1 MPAAPSLRVRT
12 PRRGAAL
19 RRALVA
25 LLVTGGISLAAAQQR
40 LEVELD
46 APDEVR
52 PLLERH
58 LRLLR
63 DEDRVLPEA
72 AADRSALARRT
83 RREVAGLLATEGF
96 FDPRVRL
103 DRSEGQRW
111 RLSVELGRRATIGE
125 VELRFEGAMAAAGA
139 AEAARIATLREGWS
153 LSRGKPFRQADWDAA
168 KQQLLDGV
176 SARLYADARIA
187 HSRAEVDPAAATVR
201 LEVVID
207 SGPPFYLGPLEV
219 SGLREL
225 PEGLV
230 HQYSTLEPGDPYDRD
245 ALLAFQAGLQNA
257 PQFASVI
264 VDIDRDPALAAAV
277 PVRVQVTEALPKRL
291 SFGAGYSTNTGYRVE
306 ANYRDVNLR
315 ERGWELAT
323 GLRLEQRRQSAFA
336 DVFLP
341 PEQAKHRDS
350 FGALIERSD
359 LEGLRTTSEAVG
371 VARTTQRGNIETRLA
386 FRLQN
391 EDLEPDG
398 AESSS
403 HRTLTGNWTWI
414 QRAVDDLLDPH
425 TGYVLELQLGAGT
438 TLAPS
443 HRPFTRAY
451 TRAVRYMAVD
461 ERDVVIVRG
470 ELGITA
476 AESREGVPQD
486 FLFRA
491 GGSQSVRGYA
501 YQSLGVEE
509 GDATV
514 GGRYLGTA
522 SAEYVHWFQPQWGAA
537 VFVDTG
543 DAADSRGEF
552 ELRTGYGAGAR
563 WRSPAGPLAVDLA
576 WGHDERRL
584 RLHFGVG
591 IAF

>member
-1 MPAAPSLRVRT
+1 MPAARSRC
-12 PRRGAAL
+12 GAAF
-19 RRALVA
+19 RRALLA
-25 LLVTGGISLAAAQQR
+25 LCLAGSMSFAAAQQP

-46 APDEVR
+46 APDGVR

-63 DEDRVLPEA
+63 DEDRVLPGA

-83 RREVAGLLATEGF
+83 RREVADLLATEGYF
-96 FDPRVRL
+96 SPRVRL

-111 RLSVELGRRATIGE
+111 KLSVEPGRRATIGV

-139 AEAARIATLREGWS
+139 EGAVRIPSLREAWS
-153 LSRGKPFRQADWDAA
+153 LSPGKPFRQADWDAA
-168 KQQLLDGV
+168 KQQLLDAV
-176 SARLYADARIA
+176 SARLYAAARIA
-187 HSRAEVDPAAATVR
+187 RSRAEVDPEAATVR

-207 SGPPFYLGPLEV
+207 SGPAFYLGPLEV

-230 HQYSTLEPGDPYDRD
+230 HHYSTLEPGDPYDRD

-336 DVFLP
+336 DIFLP
-341 PEQAKHRDS
+341 PKQAKHRDS

-359 LEGLRTTSEAVG
+359 LEGLKTTTEAVG
-371 VARTTQRGNIETRLA
+371 VARTTQRGDIETRLA

-391 EDLEPDG
+391 EELEPDG

-403 HRTLTGNWTWI
+403 HRTVTGNWTWI
-414 QRAVDDLLDPH
+414 QRAVDDLLDPR

-443 HRPFTRAY
+443 HRPFSRAY
-451 TRAVRYMAVD
+451 TRAVRYLAVAG
-461 ERDVVIVRG
+461 RDVVILRG
-470 ELGITA
+470 ELGATA
-476 AESREGVPQD
+476 ADSREGVPQD
-486 FLFRA
+486 FLFRT
-491 GGSQSVRGYA
+491 GGAQSVRGYA

-522 SAEYVHWFQPQWGAA
+522 SAEYVNWFRPQWGGA

-543 DAADSRGEF
+543 DAADSRREF
-552 ELRTGYGAGAR
+552 DLRTGYGAGVR

-584 RLHFGVG
+584 RLHFGVA